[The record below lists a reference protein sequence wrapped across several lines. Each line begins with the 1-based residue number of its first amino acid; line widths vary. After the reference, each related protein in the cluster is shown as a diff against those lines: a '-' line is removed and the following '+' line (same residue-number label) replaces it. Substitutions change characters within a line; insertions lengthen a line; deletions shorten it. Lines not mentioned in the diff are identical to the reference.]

1 MLTYK
6 DVAKTAK
13 RGLQMK
19 REVRV
24 MNRIIQAALDE
35 KAIRREALHCQ
46 YNDGGGSYSDGYGD
60 AGYGDA
66 SYGEGP
72 AG

>member
-1 MLTYK
+1 
-6 DVAKTAK
+6 
-13 RGLQMK
+13 
-19 REVRV
+19 

-35 KAIRREALHCQ
+35 KAIRREVLHCQ